1 MGARMLGAGKC
12 AGGAK
17 HISQGPAILFTWFSG
32 LSFHHSGRRSSYRSS
47 ERWRERERLQ
57 LWPYCLTAEDTEN
70 YSEEQKTHGGSMT
83 FNCTSLAESHPIRP
97 LYIFPN
103 SGWWGRAYEPA
114 RPAPRCYAA
123 RWLLSSRGALGDKW
137 AESFNLIGLESC
149 RLQGR
154 RSSGARLTLNMKKSE
169 VNCLHLLLVVGAGCD
184 WLLEVD
190 AISHGLGEGAWV

>member
-1 MGARMLGAGKC
+1 MLGAGER

-17 HISQGPAILFTWFSG
+17 HNSQGPAILFTWFSS
-32 LSFHHSGRRSSYRSS
+32 LSFHHGGRRSSCRSS

-70 YSEEQKTHGGSMT
+70 YSEEQKTHGGSVT

-184 WLLEVD
+184 WLLKVD